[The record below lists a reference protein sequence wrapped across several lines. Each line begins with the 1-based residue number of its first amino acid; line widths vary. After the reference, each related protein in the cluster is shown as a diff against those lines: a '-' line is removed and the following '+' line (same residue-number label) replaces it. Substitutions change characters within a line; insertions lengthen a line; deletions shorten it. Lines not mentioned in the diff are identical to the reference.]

1 MIQGV
6 NIMEQIAA
14 VLPIEFFILLTP
26 LVFIFVDLW
35 SGIRKAR
42 IRHEKITSRGFRDT
56 VRKIARYYNVL
67 FVLSA
72 LDAMQVT
79 FLWYMNVTQE
89 WDWILF
95 PWLTLVGS
103 IGVGLIE
110 VKSVLEPANDK
121 ESKQMKEVLALAK
134 VIVEHR
140 TEPEEIAS
148 AVVEYLDKENN
159 END

>member
-1 MIQGV
+1 
-6 NIMEQIAA
+6 
-14 VLPIEFFILLTP
+14 
-26 LVFIFVDLW
+26 
-35 SGIRKAR
+35 
-42 IRHEKITSRGFRDT
+42 
-56 VRKIARYYNVL
+56 
-67 FVLSA
+67 
-72 LDAMQVT
+72 
-79 FLWYMNVTQE
+79 MNATQE

-121 ESKQMKEVLALAK
+121 ESKQMREVLALAK